1 MKEVRGSLAAAALGS
16 KIYAIGGGQPS
27 INLDSCEIFDPEVN
41 AWLPGPLLNVQ
52 RFTTAAAVCN
62 GCIYAAG
69 GYNGAAYLRSMERLD
84 PRQGKWQMVSTAVAL
99 CFAWACTNTHGLWLP
114 LNC

>member
-1 MKEVRGSLAAAALGS
+1 MAAWQLPPLGG

-41 AWLPGPLLNVQ
+41 AWLPGPLLNAQ

-62 GCIYAAG
+62 GASMWPAGTMGRPTCAAWNAWTLARA
-69 GYNGAAYLRSMERLD
+69 NGR
-84 PRQGKWQMVSTAVAL
+84 W
-99 CFAWACTNTHGLWLP
+99 
-114 LNC
+114 